1 MYKRKVAKDHEAAE
15 KKKGEERSGAI
26 VAFVAF
32 CARKNEKK
40 KKEARSEYMQLIA
53 FCARKKRKKKKA
65 ARSEYMQ
72 LIAFCAKK
80 KEKKKRANL
89 RLHYPTGMVVYATMV
104 YLLQSYAYFVLF
116 DLVLHVERNLQHVS
130 MYL

>member
-15 KKKGEERSGAI
+15 KKKGEERIGAI

-40 KKEARSEYMQLIA
+40 KE
-53 FCARKKRKKKKA
+53 

-80 KEKKKRANL
+80 KKKPSKRTPSLPHWYGGICNDGIPSAEL
-89 RLHYPTGMVVYATMV
+89 CIFCA
-104 YLLQSYAYFVLF
+104 F
-116 DLVLHVERNLQHVS
+116 
-130 MYL
+130 